1 MRYSKIGQAE
11 DYTVNLSGRKK
22 NKCNNNNNNNNI
34 AENGEEFNGAKKY
47 KSDKLAEILSL
58 PQGTFKNFPSIQ
70 IRGNREIIID
80 GCTGLLSYAQD
91 SILLE
96 TKYCRIR
103 ISGRALNLNNLTK
116 NILAIRGF
124 IKNVEFN
131 M

>member
-1 MRYSKIGQAE
+1 MG
-11 DYTVNLSGRKK
+11 DYTVNLFDKKTKK
-22 NKCNNNNNNNNI
+22 NKFDN
-34 AENGEEFNGAKKY
+34 FNFDEAKKY
-47 KSDKLAEILSL
+47 KPDRLAEILSL

-91 SILLE
+91 NILLE

-103 ISGRALNLNNLTK
+103 IYGRALNLNNLTK

>member
-1 MRYSKIGQAE
+1 MSLF
-11 DYTVNLSGRKK
+11 NKK
-22 NKCNNNNNNNNI
+22 NKKYKKNKTGGN
-34 AENGEEFNGAKKY
+34 AEKADISKKY
-47 KSDKLAEILSL
+47 TSDKLAEILSL

-80 GCTGLLSYAQD
+80 GCTGLLSYGQEK
-91 SILLE
+91 ILLE
-96 TKYCRIR
+96 TKYCRIS